1 MNVLH
6 LVITVGR
13 LPGKKIYE
21 ENKVQILVPNRRWMC
36 VLYPKRM
43 TALFSQILNG
53 MVLKI
58 IVGAREATQWIRSLV

>member
-6 LVITVGR
+6 LLITVGR
-13 LPGKKIYE
+13 LCGKIYGE
-21 ENKVQILVPNRRWMC
+21 AKVQTLVPNRRWMC

-43 TALFSQILNG
+43 TALFSQILIG

-58 IVGAREATQWIRSLV
+58 IVVGAREATQWIRSLM